1 MIINK
6 LRTTTILT
14 INNIYKKVFLKVGKS
29 GGKSVLLDILRR
41 YDKITGTIDA
51 KLDAK
56 GRVFLPSDFRKQLAE
71 SDPRLVLKRDV
82 YQPCLVIYP
91 YAVWNAEVDAL
102 RARLNR
108 WDPRQAMLFRQF
120 LANVEVFTLDG
131 NGRFLISR
139 KMLDACAITDRT
151 VRFMGVDDRIEVWSV
166 AQSAKLLM
174 SDSDYAESL
183 AKIMGETPLMDN
195 DHTAIY

>member
-1 MIINK
+1 MGENPYFWK
-6 LRTTTILT
+6 
-14 INNIYKKVFLKVGKS
+14 FLG
-29 GGKSVLLDILRR
+29 DMMRF
-41 YDKITGTIDA
+41 TGTIDA

-183 AKIMGETPLMDN
+183 AEIMGETPLMNN

>member
-1 MIINK
+1 M
-6 LRTTTILT
+6 R
-14 INNIYKKVFLKVGKS
+14 F
-29 GGKSVLLDILRR
+29 
-41 YDKITGTIDA
+41 TGTIDA

-102 RARLNR
+102 RAKLNR

-139 KMLDACAITDRT
+139 KCLTLVPSPTARCALWALT
-151 VRFMGVDDRIEVWSV
+151 
-166 AQSAKLLM
+166 
-174 SDSDYAESL
+174 
-183 AKIMGETPLMDN
+183 
-195 DHTAIY
+195 TALRCGAWHRAPNC

>member
-1 MIINK
+1 M
-6 LRTTTILT
+6 R
-14 INNIYKKVFLKVGKS
+14 F
-29 GGKSVLLDILRR
+29 
-41 YDKITGTIDA
+41 TGTIDA

-56 GRVFLPSDFRKQLAE
+56 GRVFLPSDFRKQFAE

-174 SDSDYAESL
+174 NDSDYAESL
-183 AKIMGETPLMDN
+183 AKIMGETPLIDN

>member
-1 MIINK
+1 M
-6 LRTTTILT
+6 R
-14 INNIYKKVFLKVGKS
+14 F
-29 GGKSVLLDILRR
+29 
-41 YDKITGTIDA
+41 TGTIDA

-151 VRFMGVDDRIEVWSV
+151 VRFMGVDDRIEVWDEETMR
-166 AQSAKLLM
+166 AQCLTDEQLGEKLAQL
-174 SDSDYAESL
+174 L
-183 AKIMGETPLMDN
+183 AGPAT
-195 DHTAIY
+195 

>member
-1 MIINK
+1 M
-6 LRTTTILT
+6 R
-14 INNIYKKVFLKVGKS
+14 F
-29 GGKSVLLDILRR
+29 
-41 YDKITGTIDA
+41 TGTTDA

-71 SDPRLVLKRDV
+71 SDPRLVMKRDV

-108 WDPRQAMLFRQF
+108 WDPRQALLFRQF

-139 KMLDACAITDRT
+139 KMLEACAITDRT

-166 AQSAKLLM
+166 AQCDKQLM
-174 SDSDYAESL
+174 SDADYAESL
-183 AKIMGETPLMDN
+183 AEIMGRGSAGSNDNAPL
-195 DHTAIY
+195 Y

>member
-1 MIINK
+1 M
-6 LRTTTILT
+6 R
-14 INNIYKKVFLKVGKS
+14 F
-29 GGKSVLLDILRR
+29 
-41 YDKITGTIDA
+41 TGTIDA
-51 KLDAK
+51 QLDAK

-151 VRFMGVDDRIEVWSV
+151 VRFMGVDDRIEVWDEETMR
-166 AQSAKLLM
+166 AQCLTDEQLGEKLAQL
-174 SDSDYAESL
+174 L
-183 AKIMGETPLMDN
+183 AGPAT
-195 DHTAIY
+195 